1 MSAGLKR
8 NAGSLGAGPA
18 PRSGRG
24 LTLVE
29 LLVILGIVALLI
41 VLMLPAVR
49 SGGRQA
55 ARRAQCINNLKQIG
69 LALYYYEQEHKALPP
84 AYTVDAQGRPLHSW
98 RTLILPYM
106 EEASLYKS
114 IDLTKPWDDPV
125 NTTARGTS
133 LSVFQCPSVDESRA
147 GMTTYLAI
155 VGPNN
160 ALAPDRPRPL
170 SEFTDGTDKTIMTI
184 EAPDQYAVPWMAPSD
199 ADESLLPGLT
209 PDSQLH
215 HPGGQNVGMADG
227 SVRFVKTST
236 AAKTLRALMTISG
249 GEEVSSDAY

>member
-1 MSAGLKR
+1 MSAGFER
-8 NAGSLGAGPA
+8 DAGSHGVRPA
-18 PRSGRG
+18 RG
-24 LTLVE
+24 FTILE
-29 LLVILGIVALLI
+29 LLVVVGIVALLI
-41 VLMLPAVR
+41 VLMLPSMRTAGPAAV
-49 SGGRQA
+49 
-55 ARRAQCINNLKQIG
+55 RAQCINNMKQIALG
-69 LALYYYEQEHKALPP
+69 LYNYGQEHKVLPP

-106 EEASLYKS
+106 DQASLYES
-114 IDLTKPWDDPV
+114 IDLTKPWDDPA

-133 LSVFQCPSVDESRA
+133 LSIFQCPAADESRA

-170 SEFTDGTDKTIMTI
+170 SEITDGTDKTILTI
-184 EAPDQYAVPWMAPSD
+184 EVPDQYAVLWMAPSD

-227 SVRFVKTST
+227 SVRFLKTST

-249 GEEVSSDAY
+249 GEVVTSDAY